1 MKTTKLGRNLVLWM
15 ALGDGTLNANGYL
28 SIRHSIKQKEY
39 LEWKRKILK
48 ENGIAVSEI
57 YYVNNNGY
65 GGYEFRTKSYDFIRV
80 WRRRLYKP
88 SKKIYQKSILN
99 SIESLGLYI
108 WYLDDGSLTKKKEN
122 NQVVANILYLN
133 IQVEQNQNQI
143 IIDWFFEK
151 FHIKFYQNKD
161 HKYYRLLCGTKEA
174 RKFLSI
180 ISKYK
185 NEVPSMIYKFDI
197 KPEPAT
203 R

>member
-1 MKTTKLGRNLVLWM
+1 MSLLNFLPKQCKRWLFIFVVIIAIVVVLVKVIDLP
-15 ALGDGTLNANGYL
+15 N
-28 SIRHSIKQKEY
+28 I
-39 LEWKRKILK
+39 IL
-48 ENGIAVSEI
+48 
-57 YYVNNNGY
+57 
-65 GGYEFRTKSYDFIRV
+65 
-80 WRRRLYKP
+80 
-88 SKKIYQKSILN
+88 KKIYQKSILN

-133 IQVEQNQNQI
+133 TQAGQNQNQI

-151 FHIKFYQNKD
+151 FHIKFYQYKD